1 MSIVHLFMGIICT
14 SKDIFKKKWTAI
26 VTPQFGVTIAV
37 LFLDFNVILQDT
49 VGPRWSLFY
58 ESIVYL

>member
-1 MSIVHLFMGIICT
+1 MYSEY
-14 SKDIFKKKWTAI
+14 IFKKKRTAI

-49 VGPRWSLFY
+49 VGPR
-58 ESIVYL
+58 